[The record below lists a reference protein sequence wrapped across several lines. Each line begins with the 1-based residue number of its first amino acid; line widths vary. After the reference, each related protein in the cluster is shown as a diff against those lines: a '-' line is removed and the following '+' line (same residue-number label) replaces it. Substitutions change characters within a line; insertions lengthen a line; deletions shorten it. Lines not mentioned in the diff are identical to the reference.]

1 MDLMKAY
8 NKKATKIEE
17 ERKRKEEEE
26 KRELESN
33 TKFLI
38 NEIERTLKTEQFK
51 VEEGYENPTISLV
64 VSASFPNFNRVA
76 FSGVESE
83 VIDTLEKDDF
93 GPIESIELEEV
104 DKCSSVKTYV
114 SVIIHLIDY
123 SKSEKS
129 I

>member
-8 NKKATKIEE
+8 NKKATKLEE

-26 KRELESN
+26 KQQLESN

-38 NEIERTLKTEQFK
+38 NEIEKILKTEQFK
-51 VEEGYENPTISLV
+51 VEDGYENPTISLE

-76 FSGVESE
+76 FSGIESE
-83 VIDTLEKDDF
+83 VIDALEKDDF

-104 DKCSSVKTYV
+104 DKCSTIKTYI

>member
-8 NKKATKIEE
+8 NKKATKLEE

-26 KRELESN
+26 KQQLESN

-38 NEIERTLKTEQFK
+38 NEIERALKTEQFK
-51 VEEGYENPTISLV
+51 VEDGYENPTISLV
-64 VSASFPNFNRVA
+64 VSSSFLGFNKVA

-83 VIDTLEKDDF
+83 VIETLEKDGF
-93 GPIESIELEEV
+93 GPIESIELEEL
-104 DKCSSVKTYV
+104 DKCSSIKIYI